1 MSVTSYYPFKSE
13 SIFTA
18 FVYFQ
23 YKIGLVGVE
32 HDWKMNVCQ
41 RLLSHMLEEVPI
53 LLHGLFMGC
62 EVVK

>member
-13 SIFTA
+13 AIFTA

-41 RLLSHMLEEVPI
+41 RHVGRSAYTTPWPI
-53 LLHGLFMGC
+53 HGM
-62 EVVK
+62 